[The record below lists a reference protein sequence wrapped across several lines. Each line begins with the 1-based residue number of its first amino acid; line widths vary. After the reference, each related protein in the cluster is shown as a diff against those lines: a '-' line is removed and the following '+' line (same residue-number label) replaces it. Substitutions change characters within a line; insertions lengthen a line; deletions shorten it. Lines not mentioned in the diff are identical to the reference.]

1 MTIKKQIILLASIII
16 VIPLFCLAFIF
27 LNNYLKSPDR
37 LLIQG
42 YEEIRKLKSNDIT
55 QEEWNELI
63 STIRLLPPNVQTL
76 AILNADSIIY
86 STIPPYKMNDKIQ
99 KGELWDLIDN
109 SSNEY
114 FYQFT
119 TLNINGKRIFLVSR
133 INRLN
138 RNVKRSHSL
147 LFQFELFLFSFVFI
161 SILVLIFISKSIF
174 TSITILQEKTEQ
186 IANGDLAAKIEK
198 KKNQS
203 SNEITSISENLEK
216 MRLSLLEAQNKKNRF
231 IMGISHDLR
240 TPVSIIKGYTEAIT
254 DGIIVD
260 KEEINKS
267 LQLIS
272 AKSTQLEE
280 MIDTLIN
287 YTKLNTSDIREQMV
301 KNSIT
306 NFFIEYMKEAKIYGN
321 LFHRTVTTEQL
332 VNENIEVPFNE
343 QLIHR
348 ALENLFSNATR
359 YTKEN
364 DSIHLKFYKK
374 ETNLIFEMI
383 DTGCGMDEEDLNN
396 IFDLFYRGTNSR
408 LEKGMGIGLSV
419 VKNIITTHGWN
430 IEVESKKDFG
440 SKFRIVIPI
449 SEQSE

>member
-42 YEEIRKLKSNDIT
+42 YEEIRKLKSNEIT

-86 STIPPYKMNDKIQ
+86 STIPPYKMNDKI
-99 KGELWDLIDN
+99 KRGELWDLIDN

-161 SILVLIFISKSIF
+161 CILVLIFISKSIF

-198 KKNQS
+198 KNNQS

-301 KNSIT
+301 KKSIT
-306 NFFIEYMKEAKIYGN
+306 NFFIEYMNEAIIYGN
-321 LFHRTVTTEQL
+321 VFNRTVTSELL
-332 VNENIEVPFNE
+332 VKDNIEIPFNE
-343 QLIHR
+343 QLVHR

-440 SKFRIVIPI
+440 SNFRIVIPLN
-449 SEQSE
+449 EQVK

>member
-42 YEEIRKLKSNDIT
+42 YEEIRKLKSSDIT

-86 STIPPYKMNDKIQ
+86 STIPPYKMNDKI
-99 KGELWDLIDN
+99 KRGELWDLIDN

-174 TSITILQEKTEQ
+174 TSITILQEKT
-186 IANGDLAAKIEK
+186 
-198 KKNQS
+198 
-203 SNEITSISENLEK
+203 
-216 MRLSLLEAQNKKNRF
+216 
-231 IMGISHDLR
+231 
-240 TPVSIIKGYTEAIT
+240 
-254 DGIIVD
+254 
-260 KEEINKS
+260 
-267 LQLIS
+267 
-272 AKSTQLEE
+272 
-280 MIDTLIN
+280 
-287 YTKLNTSDIREQMV
+287 
-301 KNSIT
+301 
-306 NFFIEYMKEAKIYGN
+306 
-321 LFHRTVTTEQL
+321 
-332 VNENIEVPFNE
+332 
-343 QLIHR
+343 
-348 ALENLFSNATR
+348 
-359 YTKEN
+359 
-364 DSIHLKFYKK
+364 
-374 ETNLIFEMI
+374 
-383 DTGCGMDEEDLNN
+383 
-396 IFDLFYRGTNSR
+396 
-408 LEKGMGIGLSV
+408 
-419 VKNIITTHGWN
+419 
-430 IEVESKKDFG
+430 
-440 SKFRIVIPI
+440 
-449 SEQSE
+449 

>member
-1 MTIKKQIILLASIII
+1 
-16 VIPLFCLAFIF
+16 
-27 LNNYLKSPDR
+27 
-37 LLIQG
+37 
-42 YEEIRKLKSNDIT
+42 
-55 QEEWNELI
+55 
-63 STIRLLPPNVQTL
+63 
-76 AILNADSIIY
+76 
-86 STIPPYKMNDKIQ
+86 
-99 KGELWDLIDN
+99 
-109 SSNEY
+109 
-114 FYQFT
+114 
-119 TLNINGKRIFLVSR
+119 
-133 INRLN
+133 
-138 RNVKRSHSL
+138 
-147 LFQFELFLFSFVFI
+147 
-161 SILVLIFISKSIF
+161 
-174 TSITILQEKTEQ
+174 
-186 IANGDLAAKIEK
+186 
-198 KKNQS
+198 
-203 SNEITSISENLEK
+203 
-216 MRLSLLEAQNKKNRF
+216 
-231 IMGISHDLR
+231 
-240 TPVSIIKGYTEAIT
+240 
-254 DGIIVD
+254 
-260 KEEINKS
+260 
-267 LQLIS
+267 
-272 AKSTQLEE
+272 
-280 MIDTLIN
+280 
-287 YTKLNTSDIREQMV
+287 MV

-374 ETNLIFEMI
+374 ETKLIFEMI

>member
-42 YEEIRKLKSNDIT
+42 YEEIRKLKTNDIT

-86 STIPPYKMNDKIQ
+86 STIPPYKMNDKI
-99 KGELWDLIDN
+99 KRGELWDLIDN

-161 SILVLIFISKSIF
+161 CILVLIFISKSIF

-301 KNSIT
+301 KKSIT
-306 NFFIEYMKEAKIYGN
+306 NFFIEYMNEAIIYGN
-321 LFHRTVTTEQL
+321 VFNRTVTSELL
-332 VNENIEVPFNE
+332 VKDNIEIPFNE
-343 QLIHR
+343 QLVHR

-440 SKFRIVIPI
+440 SNFKIVIPLN
-449 SEQSE
+449 EQVK

>member
-86 STIPPYKMNDKIQ
+86 STIPPYKMNDKI
-99 KGELWDLIDN
+99 KRGELWDLIDN

-161 SILVLIFISKSIF
+161 CILVLIFISKSIF

-254 DGIIVD
+254 DRIIVD

-301 KNSIT
+301 KKSIT
-306 NFFIEYMKEAKIYGN
+306 NFFIEYMNEAIIYGN
-321 LFHRTVTTEQL
+321 VFNRTVTSELL
-332 VNENIEVPFNE
+332 VKDNIEIPFNE
-343 QLIHR
+343 QLVHR

-364 DSIHLKFYKK
+364 DTIHLKLYKK
-374 ETNLIFEMI
+374 DTTLIFEMI
-383 DTGCGMDEEDLNN
+383 DTGCGMSEEELNN

-419 VKNIITTHGWN
+419 VKNIIATHGWN

-440 SKFRIVIPI
+440 SNFRIVIPLN
-449 SEQSE
+449 EQVK